1 VHLWQKELS
10 VINQQMMLK
19 LNQMIQLKME
29 NHKKE
34 LKKEKLDKFWIKFS
48 LGENIILGII

>member
-1 VHLWQKELS
+1 
-10 VINQQMMLK
+10 
-19 LNQMIQLKME
+19 MIQLKME

-48 LGENIILGII
+48 LGENIILGIV